1 MPTPTTQQNATRSA
15 TDPRDMPPLSR
26 AATLVPSTFNEVDNT
41 IDVVWTTGA
50 MGRRYD
56 WYNDTP
62 YDEELLVTSEAVDM
76 SRFDSGV
83 VQVIDNHD
91 IHGGIKSIIGVAI
104 RGSIESGEGKATL
117 RLSTRP
123 ELAGVVADIRAGI
136 IRSISFT
143 YRVSKYEITRAIDR
157 TDGVNVPLYRAVAW
171 EPYEISFVTV
181 PFDAGASTRSAPQN
195 GHPCEF
201 ITRAPAQSPTQQ
213 EPTMPMPGTQTG
225 APNDAPTDANRAAA
239 PTVQTPAA
247 APAANP
253 AAGDDAAARAAQ
265 EAISRAA
272 EITEMCAR
280 HNVGQ
285 LAAGL
290 IRGGN
295 SVDQARAAVLDE
307 LARADAGAGGHRNV
321 RIETVSDET
330 ERRRNAIG
338 DAIVLRANPNAAFR
352 SDAERVGAARQ
363 YRGMNLMDMARESI
377 ELAGGSARGLSRR
390 EIAVMAMN
398 LDRDMQGRSGMMSTS
413 DFPQILAGTVN
424 RTLRASYEIQAR
436 TFTGWAREST
446 APDFREV
453 ARTQLSE
460 SAAFKQINP
469 GGEYKMI
476 TFGESA
482 EKYSLAKWGG
492 IVALTWETIINDDL
506 GAFDRIPMALA
517 AEAAA
522 IEGDIVYGILTGAG
536 LMSDGTA
543 LFDAAHSNVAAAAGA
558 ITDLTL
564 SDGRASMRKQ
574 VGLKGRVLN
583 LTPSFLIVGPDNES
597 AANKYTSASFVAA
610 KASDINPN
618 YNTSLEVVVDPRI
631 QGKAWHLAATPALV
645 DTIEYA
651 YLEGEQGMFTE
662 TRQGFEV
669 DGLQIKARHVFGAK
683 AIDWRGMYK
692 NVGA

>member
-1 MPTPTTQQNATRSA
+1 
-15 TDPRDMPPLSR
+15 MPPLSR
-26 AATLVPSTFNEVDNT
+26 AATLVPSTYNEADNT

-62 YDEELLVTSEAVDM
+62 YDEELLVTPEAVDM
-76 SRFDSGV
+76 SRFDAGV

-91 IHGGIKSIIGVAI
+91 IQGGIKSIIGVAI
-104 RGSIESGEGKATL
+104 RGNIANGEGTATL

-143 YRVSKYEITRAIDR
+143 YRVSRYEITRAIDR

-225 APNDAPTDANRAAA
+225 APNDAPTDASRAAA
-239 PTVQTPAA
+239 PAVQTPAA
-247 APAANP
+247 APAAHP
-253 AAGDDAAARAAQ
+253 ASGDDAVARAAQ
-265 EAISRAA
+265 EAASRAA
-272 EITEMCAR
+272 EITEMCSR
-280 HNVGQ
+280 HNVGH

-307 LARADAGAGGHRNV
+307 MHRSDTATGGHRNV
-321 RIETVSDET
+321 RIQTVSDET

-338 DAIVLRANPNAAFR
+338 DAIVLRANPSASFR

-377 ELAGGSARGLSRR
+377 ESAGGNARGMSRR

-424 RTLRASYEIQAR
+424 RTLRAAYEIQAR

-469 GGEYKMI
+469 GGEYKQI

-482 EKYSLAKWGG
+482 EKYSLGKWGG
-492 IVALTWETIINDDL
+492 IVALTWETIVNDDL
-506 GAFDRIPMALA
+506 GAFDRIPLALA

-536 LMSDGTA
+536 LMADGTA
-543 LFDAAHSNVAAAAGA
+543 LFDAAHSNVAAAAGG

-564 SDGRASMRKQ
+564 SDGRAAMRKQ

-583 LTPSFLIVGPDNES
+583 LTPSFLIVGPDNEN

-618 YNTSLEVVVDPRI
+618 FNTSLEVVVDPRI
-631 QGKAWHLAATPALV
+631 QGKVWHLAATPALV

-651 YLEGEQGMFTE
+651 YLEGEQGLFTE

-692 NVGA
+692 NAGA

>member
-1 MPTPTTQQNATRSA
+1 
-15 TDPRDMPPLSR
+15 MPPLSR
-26 AATLVPSTFNEVDNT
+26 AATLVPSTFNEADNT

-62 YDEELLVTSEAVDM
+62 YDEELLVTPEAVDM
-76 SRFDSGV
+76 TRFDSGV

-91 IHGGIKSIIGVAI
+91 IQGGIKSIIGVAV
-104 RGSIESGEGKATL
+104 RGSISNGEGQATL

-143 YRVSKYEITRAIDR
+143 YRVSRYEITRAIDR

-201 ITRAPAQSPTQQ
+201 ITRAPALSPTQQ
-213 EPTMPMPGTQTG
+213 EPNMPMPGTQTG
-225 APNDAPTDANRAAA
+225 APNDAPTDQTRAA
-239 PTVQTPAA
+239 PTVAPA
-247 APAANP
+247 APAATANP
-253 AAGDDAAARAAQ
+253 PAGDDVAARAAQ
-265 EAISRAA
+265 EAVNRAA

-290 IRGGN
+290 IRSGN

-321 RIETVSDET
+321 RIHTVSDET

-338 DAIVLRANPNAAFR
+338 DAIVLRANPSASFR
-352 SDAERVGAARQ
+352 GDVERVGAARQ

-377 ELAGGSARGLSRR
+377 ESSGGSARGLSRR

-424 RTLRASYEIQAR
+424 RTLRAAYEIQAR

-476 TFGESA
+476 AFGESA
-482 EKYSLAKWGG
+482 EKYSLGKWGG

-506 GAFDRIPMALA
+506 SAFDRIPLALA

-536 LMSDGTA
+536 LMSDGVA
-543 LFDAAHSNVAAAAGA
+543 LFDAAHGNVAGANSA

-564 SDGRASMRKQ
+564 GDGRAAMRKQ
-574 VGLKGRVLN
+574 VGLKGRKLN

-631 QGKAWHLAATPALV
+631 DGKSWHLAATPALV

-651 YLEGEQGMFTE
+651 FLEGEEGLFTE

-692 NVGA
+692 NAGA

>member
-1 MPTPTTQQNATRSA
+1 MPA
-15 TDPRDMPPLSR
+15 LSR
-26 AATLVPSTFNEVDNT
+26 AATLVPSTFNEAANT

-56 WYNDTP
+56 WYNDTQ
-62 YDEELLVTSEAVDM
+62 YDEELLVTPEAVDM
-76 SRFDSGV
+76 SRFEAGV

-91 IHGGIKSIIGVAI
+91 IHGGLRSIIGIAL
-104 RGSIESGEGKATL
+104 RGSIENGEGRATL
-117 RLSTRP
+117 QLSARP
-123 ELAGVVADIRAGI
+123 ELAGIVSDIKAGV

-143 YRVSKYEITRAIDR
+143 YRVNRYEIIRAIDR
-157 TDGVNVPLYRAVAW
+157 TDGINVPLYRAVSW

-181 PFDAGASTRSAPQN
+181 PFDAGASSRSAPQN

-201 ITRAPAQSPTQQ
+201 ITRAPAHTSTQQ
-213 EPTMPMPGTQTG
+213 EPTMPGTQTG
-225 APNDAPTDANRAAA
+225 AQTAASTEPTRAAIGD
-239 PTVQTPAA
+239 TAA
-247 APAANP
+247 AQTAATSQQ
-253 AAGDDAAARAAQ
+253 AGDDAAVRAA
-265 EAISRAA
+265 ETASAARAA

-280 HNVGQ
+280 HGVSQ

-321 RIETVSDET
+321 RIQTVSDET
-330 ERRRNAIG
+330 DRRRNAIG
-338 DAIVLRANPNAAFR
+338 DAIALRANPNASFR

-363 YRGMNLMDMARESI
+363 YRGMTLMDMARESI
-377 ELAGGSARGLSRR
+377 EIAGGSARGLSRR

-424 RTLRASYEIQAR
+424 RTLRAAYELQAR

-469 GGEYKMI
+469 GGEYKTI

-482 EKYSLAKWGG
+482 EKYSLGKWGG
-492 IVALTWETIINDDL
+492 IVALTWENIINDDL
-506 GAFDRIPMALA
+506 GAFDRIPLALA

-522 IEGDIVYGILTGAG
+522 IEGDIVYGILTGAAA
-536 LMSDGTA
+536 MSDGLA
-543 LFDAAHSNVAAAAGA
+543 LFDAGHNNLAGAAGA

-564 SDGRASMRKQ
+564 GDGRAAMRKQ

-583 LTPSFLIVGPDNES
+583 LTPSFLIVGPDNET

-618 YNTSLEVVVDPRI
+618 FNTSLEVVVDPRI

-651 YLEGEQGMFTE
+651 YLEGEQGLFTE

-692 NVGA
+692 NAGA